1 MSELDWLQRTVLV
14 LGCFL
19 AGCVLI
25 GFGLMGESI
34 AATSVY
40 VTSFPLVFHGVTF
53 GKAAFLG
60 AGAICLGV
68 QTHCYYWQ
76 KRLIMAVVSGIEGR

>member
-1 MSELDWLQRTVLV
+1 MSELDWFQRAVLV

-19 AGCVLI
+19 AGCILI

-34 AATSVY
+34 AATSTY
-40 VTSFPLVFHGVTF
+40 VTSFPLVFHGVVF

-68 QTHCYYWQ
+68 QTHCYRAQ
-76 KRLIMAVVSGIEGR
+76 KRIIEAVIKGIE